1 MSRDVIAPTGVP
13 SARDVGEAIL
23 NTAARLSDLLGIAC
37 ADEGVTPTQ
46 ARLLRALVD
55 VPHDDVP
62 QGRLAEQLALDP
74 ARISAL
80 TGELERRGLLERV
93 PSRSD
98 RRQRHARLTRQGT
111 EVVRRIGAR
120 LVADSPLERLDPA
133 EREQLVRLLRRA
145 VDDGSDSPQVVG
157 EPADREPV
165 DLRCRR

>member
-1 MSRDVIAPTGVP
+1 MSRDVIAPMPAP

-23 NTAARLSDLLGIAC
+23 NTAARLSDLLASAC
-37 ADEGVTPTQ
+37 ADEGLTPTQ
-46 ARLLRALVD
+46 ARLLRTLV
-55 VPHDDVP
+55 DDVP

-98 RRQRHARLTRQGT
+98 RRQRHARLTPQGT

-120 LVADSPLERLDPA
+120 LVAGSPLERLDAA
-133 EREQLVRLLRRA
+133 EREQLVRLLGRA
-145 VDDGSDSPQVVG
+145 VDDRSDSPQVVG
-157 EPADREPV
+157 EPADGEPV
-165 DLRCRR
+165 HLRGRR